1 MRVRS
6 GLLKGRELVYPRS
19 GLRPTKDITR
29 QAIFNILA
37 DRVAGARV
45 CDLFAGGGS
54 LGVEALSRGAQSAVF
69 VERDPAVLRCLT
81 QNVAGLAQAEVARG
95 TIPAVLKR
103 LAGREYDIVLADPPY
118 RKGLVGECVTAV
130 AQLDLL
136 APGGLVVVEHAAAE
150 PPVAPE
156 GWQVYK
162 QARYGDSL
170 VTIIRRPE

>member
-54 LGVEALSRGAQSAVF
+54 LGIEALSRGARSAVL
-69 VERDPAVLRCLT
+69 VERDPAVLRCLAR
-81 QNVAGLAQAEVARG
+81 NAAGLDNAEVVRG
-95 TIPAVLKR
+95 TIPAALKR
-103 LAGREYDIVLADPPY
+103 LAGREFDIILADPPY
-118 RKGLVGECVTAV
+118 RKGLVGESVAAV
-130 AQLDLL
+130 VQLELL
-136 APGGLVVVEHAAAE
+136 APGGLLVVEHAAAE
-150 PPVAPE
+150 PPVAPG
-156 GWQVYK
+156 GWQVFR
-162 QARYGDSL
+162 QAKYGDSL

>member
-6 GLLKGRELVYPRS
+6 GLLKGRELCYPRS

-29 QAIFNILA
+29 QAVFNILA

-54 LGVEALSRGAQSAVF
+54 LGIEALSRGARSAVF
-69 VERDPAVLRCLT
+69 VERDAAVLRCLV
-81 QNVAGLAQAEVARG
+81 QNVAGLADAEVVRG

-103 LAGREYDIVLADPPY
+103 LAGRRFDIVLADPPY
-118 RKGLVGECVTAV
+118 RKGLVGESVAAV
-130 AQLDLL
+130 AELDLL
-136 APGGLVVVEHAAAE
+136 APGGLLVVEHAVSE
-150 PPVAPE
+150 PPAAPE
-156 GWQVYK
+156 GWQVFK